1 VFVGF
6 QQKLVTIGSI
16 EIACVVGGSGPL
28 VLLLHGFPQN
38 KALWA
43 RVAPQLAQH
52 FTVVCSDLR
61 GYGD

>member
-1 VFVGF
+1 MFVGF

-16 EIACVVGGSGPL
+16 EIACVVGGSGPP

-38 KALWA
+38 KAMWA

-52 FTVVCSDLR
+52 FTVGR
-61 GYGD
+61 